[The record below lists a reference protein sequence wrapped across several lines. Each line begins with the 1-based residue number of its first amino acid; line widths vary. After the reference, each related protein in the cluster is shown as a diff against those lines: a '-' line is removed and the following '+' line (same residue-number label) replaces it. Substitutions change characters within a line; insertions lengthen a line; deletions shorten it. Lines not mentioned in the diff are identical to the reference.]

1 MKNMKIY
8 DLHLNHLV
16 LFLLFF
22 SLFGFHSSHAQAVSQ
37 EGQQDVTQH
46 LIEAVQQVRTLAA
59 QQRME
64 EAIAL
69 AESQRELMLAV
80 LSLLMGEDMIRAD
93 LANAMA
99 VAALNLGY
107 YEESERQALSMIALP
122 LDKNPEYKALA
133 YLSNFIREWRVRKP
147 RSRLCPA
154 VRFHCCIWPR
164 TAFSCRTGR
173 QGMKPISNSSGS
185 DFSPIGASTLCSVPA

>member
-22 SLFGFHSSHAQAVSQ
+22 ALFGFHSSHAQAVSQ

-46 LIEAVQQVRTLAA
+46 FIEAVQQVRTLAA

-133 YLSNFIREWRVRKP
+133 I
-147 RSRLCPA
+147 C
-154 VRFHCCIWPR
+154 
-164 TAFSCRTGR
+164 
-173 QGMKPISNSSGS
+173 Q
-185 DFSPIGASTLCSVPA
+185 TLCGSGGYGSLVQGFVRQSGFIAAHGHARLFRTRRGGKG

>member
-1 MKNMKIY
+1 MSSFKRGMKSETGGKKQEVIKFIQVYCLKNMKIY

-22 SLFGFHSSHAQAVSQ
+22 ALFGFHSSHAQAVSQ

-46 LIEAVQQVRTLAA
+46 FIEAVQQVRTLAA

-80 LSLLMGEDMIRAD
+80 WPEAYHRILIPLYAVTGQYESCFENMQAVREIQQRENPRQRYRYLLLED
-93 LANAMA
+93 
-99 VAALNLGY
+99 AALTAMVESDTASCNL
-107 YEESERQALSMIALP
+107 SEADVWL
-122 LDKNPEYKALA
+122 
-133 YLSNFIREWRVRKP
+133 
-147 RSRLCPA
+147 
-154 VRFHCCIWPR
+154 
-164 TAFSCRTGR
+164 
-173 QGMKPISNSSGS
+173 
-185 DFSPIGASTLCSVPA
+185 